1 MQRKSAPAVHLWSL
15 QVGQIA
21 AVFNSGLAQL
31 LERVFWIANSVC
43 NDSATLQRTGWLEQK
58 LHQLTR
64 TLIITPVADPEDI
77 GLLFFT
83 SGSKNLGIG
92 SFVKSPNPGHT
103 ESVRIDSTDGLAER

>member
-83 SGSKNLGIG
+83 SGRKTLAFAT
-92 SFVKSPNPGHT
+92 FVKGQNRGT
-103 ESVRIDSTDGLAER
+103 TDPSA